1 MLQSFRTRRSLT
13 GPAFP
18 QPAFHT
24 DPPVCEFGGNA
35 PRQRIED
42 NLRKCNDAMG
52 REFLRIERVH
62 RDSIIIRRSAT
73 PVLGLTFVQYAL
85 SVKPSLNEAQEYCL
99 EVNGVSRLM
108 WRQGMNLY
116 ATAELADKL
125 TLDAVKQA

>member
-1 MLQSFRTRRSLT
+1 
-13 GPAFP
+13 
-18 QPAFHT
+18 
-24 DPPVCEFGGNA
+24 
-35 PRQRIED
+35 
-42 NLRKCNDAMG
+42 MG
-52 REFLRIERVH
+52 REFLRIERVR

-125 TLDAVKQA
+125 TLDAVNRA